1 MKHIALALALLTLA
15 STQALA
21 NGEDMSFY
29 LVDDITG
36 KSHSITEHSIKLC
49 RELPHYSVV
58 TINGIPRRCVQNI
71 KWGVTTK

>member
-1 MKHIALALALLTLA
+1 MKHIALTLALLTLA

-21 NGEDMSFY
+21 NGEAMSFY

-36 KSHSITEHSIKLC
+36 KSHSVTERSIEVC
-49 RELPHYSVV
+49 RTLPHYSIV
-58 TINGIPRRCVQNI
+58 TLAGIPRRCIQNI